1 MYRVLGSV
9 GFEFRSRQIREY
21 IWDRRIGIRYMG
33 SIGVALGAL
42 SEHARRG
49 GSAAKYLAVDCSGT
63 LEVGHS
69 AGVQPTLA
77 GNGQHVVDGNL
88 QRSPTHDV
96 ALASTTGAAEWTER
110 HGIDGHP
117 MWRIGATR
125 RTLEDKRRIY

>member
-9 GFEFRSRQIREY
+9 GFEFRSRQIRED

-77 GNGQHVVDGNL
+77 GNREHVVDRDL
-88 QRSPTHDV
+88 QRGPTNDV
-96 ALASTTGAAEWTER
+96 ALASTTGATEWPKR
-110 HGIDGHP
+110 HGIDRNP
-117 MWRIGATR
+117 VWRIGATR
-125 RTLEDKRRIY
+125 KTLEDKRRIY